1 MRKEDLTRRQFLCGA
16 GVSVVSAGAVSL
28 APGKSVF
35 AVAKKGKADSSR
47 PGLFDKIYGCL
58 AGSRI
63 ASAMGAAVE
72 GWDMDRIAKKYGVF
86 DKLVAY
92 HHYNVDW
99 DHPAGSTEDG
109 IERQKLMCTAI
120 IEKQD
125 RITAEDL
132 VKTWVK
138 VLDPNKMKYMTE
150 GFDRE
155 LLAHAKSGTVPAWEL
170 GGLSKHPHLNTTARS
185 FHAIA
190 LINAC
195 DIDAVIR
202 DIYEIGRVYQPPNS
216 DSYPWGAAYNAAV
229 VHAMRPDATVDSV
242 IETALKYSTPE
253 ARKEIQNGLDIA
265 KKYKKPLDMRREL
278 NEVYTSKDS
287 PYCANTRMKT
297 YHASSIYET
306 VTKALTV
313 FYATKGNVKDAIIV
327 AVNFGRDTDCL
338 GATAAGLAGAF
349 SGTPTIPAEWIEAVE
364 KGTRNNPYTNSRMT
378 IKETAKGMYSALKN
392 KVRKMKSYVTL
403 MESQF

>member
-16 GVSVVSAGAVSL
+16 GVSAVSAGAVSL
-28 APGKSVF
+28 APSKSVF
-35 AVAKKGKADSSR
+35 AVSNKRKGDSLSS
-47 PGLFDKIYGCL
+47 GLFDKIYGCL

-72 GWDMDRIAKKYGVF
+72 GWDMDRIAKKYDVF

-120 IEKQD
+120 IEKQN

-195 DIDAVIR
+195 DMDGVIR
-202 DIYEIGRVYQPPNS
+202 DVYEIGRVYQPPHS

-229 VHAMRPDATVDSV
+229 AYAMRPDATVDSV
-242 IETALKYSTPE
+242 IETALKYST
-253 ARKEIQNGLDIA
+253 
-265 KKYKKPLDMRREL
+265 
-278 NEVYTSKDS
+278 
-287 PYCANTRMKT
+287 
-297 YHASSIYET
+297 
-306 VTKALTV
+306 
-313 FYATKGNVKDAIIV
+313 
-327 AVNFGRDTDCL
+327 
-338 GATAAGLAGAF
+338 
-349 SGTPTIPAEWIEAVE
+349 
-364 KGTRNNPYTNSRMT
+364 
-378 IKETAKGMYSALKN
+378 
-392 KVRKMKSYVTL
+392 
-403 MESQF
+403 